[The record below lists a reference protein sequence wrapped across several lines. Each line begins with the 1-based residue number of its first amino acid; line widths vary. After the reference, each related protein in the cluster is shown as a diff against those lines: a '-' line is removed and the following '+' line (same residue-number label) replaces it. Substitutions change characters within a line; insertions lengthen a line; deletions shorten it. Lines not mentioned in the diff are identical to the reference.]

1 MCNSTFSIEKNS
13 KGETWLVEVMKSK
26 MHNEKSLLKTTNIQ
40 LDSEWLLVSFLKT
53 VLVNVNAGVKQ

>member
-1 MCNSTFSIEKNS
+1 
-13 KGETWLVEVMKSK
+13 MKTM

-40 LDSEWLLVSFLKT
+40 LDSEWLLSVFLKT